1 MRKGIVLSTFLLLFV
16 FLSTTIMSQ
25 NVKTIERGNV
35 KMHVFTSYPI
45 IFEVASVV
53 LEGKNEAV
61 LIDAQFN
68 RNNAQ
73 SLVELIRK
81 TGKPL
86 TTVFISYSDPDFY
99 FGLDHIA
106 KNFPDAKIY
115 STAQTAYLIGATKD
129 EKVSIWGP
137 QLGENAPQQ
146 IIIPEAIA
154 ENYFMLGDTKIEIIR
169 PQNDEQH
176 SYLWIPSLK
185 TILGGIYINEGSHLW
200 VADSQ
205 TADSRRKWV
214 AALDAMEALN
224 PEYVIPA
231 HFSVATGTVKGT
243 SAIKSTKQYLLGLEE
258 ILGASAD
265 SRPVIERMKALY
277 PDLEGVSS
285 LEMTAK
291 VLTGEMPWTSVDAY
305 PLIGKKAQADF
316 GGDLVFELD
325 FIDNTHMAFRGVKGT
340 RKDVTDNVIYTA
352 IEVAPEV
359 YMVYWTEPATNTHV
373 VHVQDFN
380 RGIVYTNIS
389 NPGGTFTNLKGT
401 IRPI

>member
-1 MRKGIVLSTFLLLFV
+1 
-16 FLSTTIMSQ
+16 
-25 NVKTIERGNV
+25 
-35 KMHVFTSYPI
+35 MHVFTSYPV

-53 LEGKNEAV
+53 LEGKNEVV
-61 LIDAQFN
+61 LIDAQFS

-73 SLVELIRK
+73 SLVDLIRK

-305 PLIGKKAQADF
+305 PLIGKKVQADF